1 MDKPEGNMVR
11 DVKQTHVAKEWQH
24 SSPLI
29 TCRFDPKAKYVFSS
43 AEDMTVQRW
52 EYASGKKTVYSGHDS
67 WVRDIAFSPD
77 GETVITVASDDKM
90 IFWPTTA
97 EKPTPTKTVEAHK
110 GWIRTISVS
119 SDGKLIATGGND
131 NLVKLWNIDGSPV
144 RELSGHDSNVYST
157 MFHPGGK
164 FLLSGDLSGSVKQWE
179 NALGVARVNGPRLRC
194 KGIAYVQRRTE
205 SSLRR
210 SSQYRAQ
217 PG

>member
-1 MDKPEGNMVR
+1 MDKPEGNMAR

-77 GETVITVASDDKM
+77 GETVITVAGDDKM

-97 EKPTPTKTVEAHK
+97 EKPTATKTVEAHK

-119 SDGKLIATGGND
+119 SDGKLIATVATYRGRGCGACRRAWHRRGD
-131 NLVKLWNIDGSPV
+131 
-144 RELSGHDSNVYST
+144 DS
-157 MFHPGGK
+157 
-164 FLLSGDLSGSVKQWE
+164 L
-179 NALGVARVNGPRLRC
+179 ARRWHATRLAR
-194 KGIAYVQRRTE
+194 IAYRR
-205 SSLRR
+205 
-210 SSQYRAQ
+210 A
-217 PG
+217 